1 MAWAAAVRHWSGL
14 LWALSGAVGWMI
26 TKPLWTPAVRRW
38 KLYEALFQTPMV
50 VLEDEAESEGGLG
63 RLAHRWL
70 EDYHALRCVFL
81 PDVLELSWKSTV
93 KYWIGS
99 SAECHR
105 AMDRACCVFRAFAS
119 LMGLFAYA
127 GLYTAVYVY
136 EFVEWILYGSCGV
149 GALLLLGNYVLAE
162 RHFGVDG
169 GFAWND
175 DMVLASGLTVLLA
188 VTSRLLRWGEASK
201 GRRTP
206 KQVAEDRYT
215 RWTKDLEEQEQA
227 ERLSEAFWKAD
238 GCVGPKP
245 NLRRLSEVRAR
256 RDTHRARK
264 ADQGPTGARRGRQAS
279 VGEGVTSGSG
289 GHRLGHGEFRYPPP
303 LFSTADQ
310 IRVGHAFDEA
320 MQGHDGVAEKLWA
333 GLGLRGTSAARARWG
348 ERYRL
353 AVVVYK
359 IVGDDCETVPDG
371 GNEDHGGRS
380 AGRKEE
386 APTVPSKDGSRQK
399 EEYRSKVE
407 MPDLEWMKNR
417 DPYCNVGESIAA
429 KIGVNLHRQPNH
441 PLHIIKTKIESYFD
455 NLHQNHGAPKFTVF
469 DDLDPVVTTYD
480 CFDSMLVPTDH
491 VSRKV
496 TDTYYVDQNRVL
508 RAHTSAHE
516 VATMKNGFTSFLVSG
531 DVYRRDEIDA
541 SHYPVFHQMEGVR
554 IFSELDATTPREEKV
569 AHVKEELKK
578 TLEGMAKELFG
589 DVEMRWVEAYFP
601 FTEPSLELEI
611 FFNGDWLEVLG
622 CGVLQ
627 QEIVRNAGLGE
638 NVGWA
643 FGLGLERLAMVL
655 FDIPDI
661 RLFWSQDTRF
671 ISQFKDG
678 EITKFKPYSKYPECF
693 KDVSF
698 WYDDDFHENN
708 LCEVVR
714 DIAGDMVEQVAIVD
728 EFTHPKT
735 QRTSKCYRITYRHMD
750 RNLTNSEVDDIQE
763 IVRAKMV
770 TDLGVELR

>member
-1 MAWAAAVRHWSGL
+1 MIELLAEATEWCVWLAGICWAFGWCVVRHPWTEMAWAAAVRHWSGL

-26 TKPLWTPAVRRW
+26 TKPLWCVVGRIVGAVLEFVIKTPAVRRW

-50 VLEDEAESEGGLG
+50 VLEDEAESEGGSG

-70 EDYHALRCVFL
+70 EAYHALWCVFL
-81 PDVLELSWKSTV
+81 PDVLELSCKSTV

-188 VTSRLLRWGEASK
+188 VTSRILRWGEASK

-206 KQVAEDRYT
+206 KQVAEDRYA

-303 LFSTADQ
+303 LFLTADQ

-386 APTVPSKDGSRQK
+386 ASTVPSKDGSRQK

-407 MPDLEWMKNR
+407 MPGTLR
-417 DPYCNVGESIAA
+417 DV
-429 KIGVNLHRQPNH
+429 
-441 PLHIIKTKIESYFD
+441 
-455 NLHQNHGAPKFTVF
+455 
-469 DDLDPVVTTYD
+469 
-480 CFDSMLVPTDH
+480 
-491 VSRKV
+491 
-496 TDTYYVDQNRVL
+496 
-508 RAHTSAHE
+508 
-516 VATMKNGFTSFLVSG
+516 
-531 DVYRRDEIDA
+531 
-541 SHYPVFHQMEGVR
+541 
-554 IFSELDATTPREEKV
+554 
-569 AHVKEELKK
+569 
-578 TLEGMAKELFG
+578 
-589 DVEMRWVEAYFP
+589 
-601 FTEPSLELEI
+601 
-611 FFNGDWLEVLG
+611 
-622 CGVLQ
+622 
-627 QEIVRNAGLGE
+627 
-638 NVGWA
+638 
-643 FGLGLERLAMVL
+643 
-655 FDIPDI
+655 
-661 RLFWSQDTRF
+661 
-671 ISQFKDG
+671 
-678 EITKFKPYSKYPECF
+678 PYSDEM
-693 KDVSF
+693 
-698 WYDDDFHENN
+698 N
-708 LCEVVR
+708 
-714 DIAGDMVEQVAIVD
+714 VA
-728 EFTHPKT
+728 
-735 QRTSKCYRITYRHMD
+735 SK
-750 RNLTNSEVDDIQE
+750 
-763 IVRAKMV
+763 
-770 TDLGVELR
+770 